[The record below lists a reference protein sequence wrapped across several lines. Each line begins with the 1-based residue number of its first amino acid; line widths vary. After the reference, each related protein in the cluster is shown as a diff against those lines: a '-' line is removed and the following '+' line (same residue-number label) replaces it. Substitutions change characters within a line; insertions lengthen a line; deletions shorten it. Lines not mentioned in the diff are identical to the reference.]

1 MVLYKN
7 SSCIDELKLNITKIE
22 YDSCISQLKKDNN
35 IDNKTELISAV
46 INIIN
51 GEKQITSFGFFNP
64 VTGEK
69 LNSSKSCSDKNVS
82 MYENI
87 LSVLNNPT
95 ALELLQQNI
104 NIFDLNSEFYN
115 EICFHFNSPNGKDA
129 TLKDRIKT
137 FYPNITLCDP
147 GCRNKGINIT
157 TLKAECECTFQD
169 FLCKKILDNAL
180 FGNNILIKE
189 SIQEIEDLITNLNIE
204 VLMCYKDI
212 FDIKYFK
219 KNISGFIIISL
230 FVFYTICIIYYFLIS
245 KNLVLR
251 TIYSLSEKYILY
263 ILKNKN
269 KNKNSKIKKLYQ
281 NNRKGTHSPNK
292 KNKIILMKDDN
303 NIIKRKSIKNKEEK
317 KIIARKKTIDIG
329 KNNFKKKSISGWKR
343 KSGKSCGKINLKQF
357 NILNF
362 NFKSIKNDKNPKDR
376 TNRSTSK
383 LLKNKLNINFEN
395 KNKTIN
401 KDIKPGYYM
410 INDIDLKEFLEDS
423 SENMDYDEVIEED
436 KRTFC
441 QYLGEKIKDNQII
454 LNIFFVSEIIK
465 PKSIKIAYFIMT
477 IDIYCFTNGLFYSES
492 YISERFNSKEK
503 EKAFSFISRSI
514 DRFIYSTIVANIIA
528 FIISIF
534 FEDEKKIKKILL
546 KKEPDLL
553 TLRYDINQIIKS
565 TIKKINLLIIIN
577 YIIIIFS
584 WYYLSCFNNA
594 YPKIN
599 EEWIFSSLFIIAVNQ
614 IMPIILA
621 FIETSIR
628 YMSIKFESEKLF
640 KLSLLLS

>member
-1 MVLYKN
+1 M
-7 SSCIDELKLNITKIE
+7 
-22 YDSCISQLKKDNN
+22 
-35 IDNKTELISAV
+35 
-46 INIIN
+46 
-51 GEKQITSFGFFNP
+51 
-64 VTGEK
+64 
-69 LNSSKSCSDKNVS
+69 
-82 MYENI
+82 
-87 LSVLNNPT
+87 
-95 ALELLQQNI
+95 
-104 NIFDLNSEFYN
+104 
-115 EICFHFNSPNGKDA
+115 
-129 TLKDRIKT
+129 
-137 FYPNITLCDP
+137 
-147 GCRNKGINIT
+147 
-157 TLKAECECTFQD
+157 
-169 FLCKKILDNAL
+169 
-180 FGNNILIKE
+180 
-189 SIQEIEDLITNLNIE
+189 
-204 VLMCYKDI
+204 
-212 FDIKYFK
+212 
-219 KNISGFIIISL
+219 
-230 FVFYTICIIYYFLIS
+230 
-245 KNLVLR
+245 
-251 TIYSLSEKYILY
+251 
-263 ILKNKN
+263 
-269 KNKNSKIKKLYQ
+269 
-281 NNRKGTHSPNK
+281 
-292 KNKIILMKDDN
+292 
-303 NIIKRKSIKNKEEK
+303 
-317 KIIARKKTIDIG
+317 
-329 KNNFKKKSISGWKR
+329 
-343 KSGKSCGKINLKQF
+343 KQF

-401 KDIKPGYYM
+401 KDIKPGYCM